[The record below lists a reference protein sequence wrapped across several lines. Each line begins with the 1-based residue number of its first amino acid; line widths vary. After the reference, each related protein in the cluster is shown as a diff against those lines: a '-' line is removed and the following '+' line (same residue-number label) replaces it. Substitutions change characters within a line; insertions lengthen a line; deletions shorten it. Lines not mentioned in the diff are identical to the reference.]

1 MNPVFYIVALLFLA
15 GGLGIF
21 LVNRKLPQPG
31 KRKNWLK
38 YFVYLLIVIIVIGSI
53 TIDKKLFT
61 ALVILIN
68 AVGILEMMRVKANS
82 EQSVG
87 GDRFQVI
94 SLSVYAVFLLF
105 FLLFVLLPARY
116 ILYTYVI
123 VLVFDGASQVT
134 GQLAGRKKLLP
145 AISPGKTWEG
155 LTGGFFVAIVTSVCI
170 RKSVDFSVFPSLIW
184 GFLLCCAA
192 FSGDILASFYKRTFK
207 TKDFSNLLPEHGGM
221 FDRFDSFI
229 AAGALAGI
237 AGMPYLAA
245 RPPDKNIAVYLLIT
259 WLFFLVLLAGEI
271 IQHVF
276 KVRSEWVRMSSH
288 VAAGMISLLM
298 LNQFSSRWYVLAI
311 CIQSG
316 LFLGTTGL
324 MGFFESHHKVR
335 RKTLGSPLFFAG
347 ILLAFFSS
355 VWFGNRGL
363 FVIPVL
369 VMSIA
374 DPLAALAGINFGT
387 YRWKNWITKS
397 YSAKTMVGSFVFF
410 CVSFAVVF
418 TSLPFYYEC
427 PVAERILVSFTIS
440 LAATTAEAASSNG
453 FDNLSVPAV
462 MLMLML
468 ML

>member
-38 YFVYLLIVIIVIGSI
+38 YFVYLLIVITIIGSL
-53 TIDKKLFT
+53 TVEKQVFT

-82 EQSVG
+82 EQSVR

-155 LTGGFFVAIVTSVCI
+155 LTGGFLVAIVTSVCI
-170 RKSVDFSVFPSLIW
+170 RQSVDFSVFPSLIW

-237 AGMPYLAA
+237 AGIPYLAA
-245 RPPDKNIAVYLLIT
+245 HPPDKNIAVYLLIT
-259 WLFFLVLLAGEI
+259 WLFFMVLLAGEI

-288 VAAGMISLLM
+288 VAAGVISLL
-298 LNQFSSRWYVLAI
+298 LLDQFSSRWYVLAI
-311 CIQSG
+311 CIQSA
-316 LFLGTTGL
+316 LFLGATGL
-324 MGFFESHHKVR
+324 MGFFISHHKVR

-347 ILLAFFSS
+347 ILLAYMSS
-355 VWFGNRGL
+355 DWFGNNGL
-363 FVIPVL
+363 FIIPVL
-369 VMSIA
+369 VMTIS
-374 DPLAALAGINFGT
+374 DPSAAWAGLNFGT
-387 YRWKNWITKS
+387 RHWKNHITNE
-397 YSAKTMVGSFVFF
+397 YSSKTLVGSAVFF
-410 CVSFAVVF
+410 AVSLVILY
-418 TSLPFYYEC
+418 TCLPVYYELAVTEQ
-427 PVAERILVSFTIS
+427 VALSILIS
-440 LAATTAEAASSNG
+440 LAATIAEAASSNG
-453 FDNLSVPAV
+453 LDNVTVPV
-462 MLMLML
+462 LIVILMMIL
-468 ML
+468 